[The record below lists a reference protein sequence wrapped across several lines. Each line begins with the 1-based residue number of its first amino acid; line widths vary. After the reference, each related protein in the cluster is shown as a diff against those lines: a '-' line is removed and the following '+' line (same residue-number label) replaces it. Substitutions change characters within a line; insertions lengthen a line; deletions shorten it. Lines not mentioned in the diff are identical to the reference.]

1 MTRHYL
7 AAHVVASLLA
17 ASTSAEDLDM
27 AAAWAF
33 SAPASP
39 ASIIDH
45 SPQQATPL
53 RATVRVATYD
63 GDTMTGVGTGTV
75 VAADSS
81 RAIIVTAAH
90 VVAPSDSPSFRVAV
104 ESFDDTGVVARTW
117 TAKTESIDEDSDV
130 AILSVAGSTGLPTVG
145 VLASPRDLRRGQ
157 AAVSV
162 GCSNGMPPTVV
173 SHVIRS
179 TGRYLSTRGA
189 GLVSTQPGSVSG
201 RSGGGLFVGGQLA
214 GVCSGSTSNESFFA
228 SIDEVRQLLDP
239 LLAASAQLGVEQAKP
254 DQGIRWVTS
263 AVAAASPKPDWWH
276 VSDPVPGRCA
286 PCDAMRPMLA
296 DPAVVEA
303 SLQFDCVQ
311 ASGPGPLPGD
321 IFRSPD
327 ERRVCRFHGAP
338 ATVAEF
344 VDRFTLA
351 RDLVGRQR
359 SAVSAGDQP
368 SGAANAAPSPPSAPS
383 LSAARDATTARRNLS
398 TPPREPKP

>member
-1 MTRHYL
+1 MTTRHSL
-7 AAHVVASLLA
+7 AAHVVASLLVAA
-17 ASTSAEDLDM
+17 ASADDLDM
-27 AAAWAF
+27 TAAWAF
-33 SAPASP
+33 AALASP
-39 ASIIDH
+39 ASIVDR
-45 SPQQATPL
+45 SPKQATPL

-75 VAADSS
+75 VAADASQ
-81 RAIIVTAAH
+81 AIIVTAAH
-90 VVAPSDSPSFRVAV
+90 VVAPSDSPSFRIAV

-117 TAKTESIDEDSDV
+117 TAKTESIDEDADV
-130 AILSVAGSTGLPTVG
+130 AILSVAGPTGLPTVG

-157 AAVSV
+157 AALSV

-173 SHVIRS
+173 SHVVRS

-201 RSGGGLFVGGQLA
+201 RSGGGLFVGGKLA
-214 GVCSGSTSNESFFA
+214 GVCSGSTDSESFFA
-228 SIDEVRQLLDP
+228 SVDEVRQLLDP
-239 LLAASAQLGVEQAKP
+239 LLAASSPDQAKP

-263 AVAAASPKPDWWH
+263 ATAAASPKPDWWH

-286 PCDAMRPMLA
+286 PCDATRPMLE
-296 DPAVVEA
+296 DPAVIEA
-303 SLQFDCVQ
+303 SSQFDCVQ

-351 RDLVGRQR
+351 RDLVGSQR

-368 SGAANAAPSPPSAPS
+368 SGAATAELPPPSAPA
-383 LSAARDATTARRNLS
+383 LSAARATTTARRNLS
-398 TPPREPKP
+398 TTPPREPKP